1 MAHTQLPTG
10 AMQILK
16 TGLHIQKVDMQ
27 ANQDP
32 PVDQS
37 SIFLIQGSLIRKRTL
52 GQKTQSQGNES
63 GKLHWIRNCV
73 PAQEI
78 YSGLDRSVCLVP
90 LEWKERTNKI
100 LCCTLCVPRALFHA
114 LSTCLYTSLLFSVFR
129 GLTSVDCITQ
139 AC

>member
-1 MAHTQLPTG
+1 MAHTELPTG

-16 TGLHIQKVDMQ
+16 TGSHIQKVDMQ

-37 SIFLIQGSLIRKRTL
+37 SIFLIQGSLITKRSL
-52 GQKTQSQGNES
+52 GQKTQSQRNAL

-78 YSGLDRSVCLVP
+78 TVGWREVS
-90 LEWKERTNKI
+90 
-100 LCCTLCVPRALFHA
+100 A
-114 LSTCLYTSLLFSVFR
+114 
-129 GLTSVDCITQ
+129 
-139 AC
+139 